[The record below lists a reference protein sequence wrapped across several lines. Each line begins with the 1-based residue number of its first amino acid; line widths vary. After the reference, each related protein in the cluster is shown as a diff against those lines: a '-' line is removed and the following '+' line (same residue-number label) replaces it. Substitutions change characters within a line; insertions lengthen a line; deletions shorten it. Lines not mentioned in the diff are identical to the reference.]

1 MLENDLQQQINY
13 MNKLK
18 IDLQKIENAQ
28 IVLERENTSLFFER
42 RRVVTDLGKSEE
54 KRRKQEDVNNTLIN
68 LMESLESEFQGVNGS
83 KEKLENEYI
92 S

>member
-1 MLENDLQQQINY
+1 MLENDLQQQLNK

-18 IDLQKIENAQ
+18 TDLQKIENAQ
-28 IVLERENTSLFFER
+28 IVLERENISLIFER

-54 KRRKQEDVNNTLIN
+54 KRRKQEDENNTLIN
-68 LMESLESEFQGVNGS
+68 RMESLESELQGVNGA

-92 S
+92 R

>member
-54 KRRKQEDVNNTLIN
+54 KRRKQEDVNNTLIY
-68 LMESLESEFQGVNGS
+68 LMESLESELQGVNGS

>member
-68 LMESLESEFQGVNGS
+68 LMES
-83 KEKLENEYI
+83 
-92 S
+92 